1 MNNKD
6 EVKIIFSVNIYW
18 LLLYNGISQLK
29 VLIKNKYSG
38 YRGITTNISKR
49 ISLSIHSLMAFSF
62 KVSKN

>member
-6 EVKIIFSVNIYW
+6 SVKIIFSVNIYW

-38 YRGITTNISKR
+38 YRGIMTNIFKS